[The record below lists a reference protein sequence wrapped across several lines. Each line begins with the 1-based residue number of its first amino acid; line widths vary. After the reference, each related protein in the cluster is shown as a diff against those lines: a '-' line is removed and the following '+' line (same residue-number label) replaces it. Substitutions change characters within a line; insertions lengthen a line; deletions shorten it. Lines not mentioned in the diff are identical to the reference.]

1 MYGHPAIQR
10 YPFLKPQPNNVRY
23 TEWVKHFAWKPVVT
37 ITGNRIWMKTV
48 FKRQRIVQE
57 PVSMKVG
64 QLNQTQYID
73 KDTLFIERLQ
83 GRL

>member
-1 MYGHPAIQR
+1 MYGHPAMQR
-10 YPFLKPQPNNVRY
+10 YPFLKPQPNNVHY
-23 TEWVKHFAWKPVVT
+23 TDWVRHFAWRPVVT

-64 QLNQTQYID
+64 QLNQTQYIQEHE
-73 KDTLFIERLQ
+73 LISRRLS
-83 GRL
+83 GEN